1 MTNSVW
7 QAPIQNATGDIVIGA
22 EITVIDESTGLDATI
37 FSTRAGAALTNPFFS
52 DANGFAQF
60 YAGPGEYRIQA
71 LDNGTGLTQILRY
84 VRLGDAGSVDT
95 GTSKGQ
101 IPLSEDLNMNSG
113 ETNYTS
119 GNIQPEIF
127 DGELTKGLMRNISGG
142 AHGNN
147 ASFPGSQL
155 ELCRFTS
162 AGAIQQIAGSPSG
175 TWKNVNNGQI
185 ASNEYG
191 MYVRIA

>member
-7 QAPIQNATGDIVIGA
+7 QATIQNATGDIVIGA

-95 GTSKGQ
+95 GTATGQ
-101 IPLSEDLNMNSG
+101 VLLSEDAGLNGG
-113 ETNYTS
+113 ETNWTS
-119 GNIQPEIF
+119 GNLDTENF
-127 DGELTKGLMRNISGG
+127 DGVGSRVRAVNLSGGNILPDATIAGASILSFTTDGAGNRFSSVALSGTYKNISG
-142 AHGNN
+142 
-147 ASFPGSQL
+147 L
-155 ELCRFTS
+155 TV
-162 AGAIQQIAGSPSG
+162 
-175 TWKNVNNGQI
+175 VNNTEGDFYKVF
-185 ASNEYG
+185 A
-191 MYVRIA
+191 